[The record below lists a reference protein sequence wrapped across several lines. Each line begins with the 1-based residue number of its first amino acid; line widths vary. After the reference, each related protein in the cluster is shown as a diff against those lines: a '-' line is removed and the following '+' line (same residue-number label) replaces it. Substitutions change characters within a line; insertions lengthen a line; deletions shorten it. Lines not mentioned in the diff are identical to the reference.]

1 MSARTTVLPF
11 LALVPMLLPL
21 AGPAL
26 AQPAASASPSPGW
39 QASPWADS
47 VLLQTQLFFALAT
60 PDGKGVSEQQ
70 FAQFMEEVIRPRFPD
85 GMTVLDASGQ
95 GKSTATAG
103 GTSSTA
109 GMLAMMH
116 ANTKLVIL
124 VHPNTPD
131 ALGKIGDIKAQYR
144 SRFGGPDIFH
154 LDFPVRIGS

>member
-1 MSARTTVLPF
+1 MSARSIIPPFLVFAAAVLP
-11 LALVPMLLPL
+11 A
-21 AGPAL
+21 AGPVH
-26 AQPAASASPSPGW
+26 AQPSAPASASPGW

-47 VLLQTQLFFALAT
+47 VMIQTQLFFSLAT
-60 PDGKGVSEQQ
+60 SDGKGVSEQQ

-95 GKSTATAG
+95 GKGGAT
-103 GTSSTA
+103 GTS
-109 GMLAMMH
+109 GLLAMMH

-131 ALGKIGDIKAQYR
+131 AQGKLNDIKAQYR
-144 SRFGGPDIFH
+144 SRFGAPDIFH